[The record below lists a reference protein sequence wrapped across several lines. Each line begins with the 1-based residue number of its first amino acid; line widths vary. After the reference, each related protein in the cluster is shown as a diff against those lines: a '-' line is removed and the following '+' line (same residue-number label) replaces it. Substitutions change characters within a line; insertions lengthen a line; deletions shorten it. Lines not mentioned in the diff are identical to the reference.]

1 MTLVEEEGRLAV
13 DFSLKLE
20 QEKSLDLEK
29 GIHDDNN
36 DIFDVDVDNSNN
48 HKKEE
53 DDGGGEFDTSMINK
67 STMKSTIRQ
76 SFFYLS
82 PKSCVVTQNQQ
93 EKETFPLKNSV
104 YSLII
109 ITPIFSLAFLVSMYW
124 ILLKYLLFAMLLPN
138 TNEEGTFKVP
148 HNKYL
153 LIAKFLLIP
162 VSVLRFRVHQYCIV
176 LYCIV
181 SFSFFFRFCAT
192 VKKALI
198 HMYLSINHT

>member
-13 DFSLKLE
+13 DFSLELE
-20 QEKSLDLEK
+20 QGKSLDLEK

-82 PKSCVVTQNQQ
+82 PKNCVDTQNQQ

-148 HNKYL
+148 HNKPL

-162 VSVLRFRVHQYCIV
+162 VSFKYRTPILYCIV
-176 LYCIV
+176 LYRF
-181 SFSFFFRFCAT
+181 FSFFCFCSAF
-192 VKKALI
+192 KKALI
-198 HMYLSINHT
+198 HMYLSIILNIG

>member
-20 QEKSLDLEK
+20 QETSLDLEK

-36 DIFDVDVDNSNN
+36 DIFDVVDNSNN
-48 HKKEE
+48 HKEEE
-53 DDGGGEFDTSMINK
+53 DDGGVEFDSSMINK

-82 PKSCVVTQNQQ
+82 PRSCVVTQNQQ

-148 HNKYL
+148 HNKPL

-162 VSVLRFRVHQYCIV
+162 VSFKYRTPILYCIV
-176 LYCIV
+176 LYRF
-181 SFSFFFRFCAT
+181 FSFFCFCSAF
-192 VKKALI
+192 KKALI
-198 HMYLSINHT
+198 HMYLSIILNIG

>member
-36 DIFDVDVDNSNN
+36 DIFDVDNINNN
-48 HKKEE
+48 HKEEEEEEE
-53 DDGGGEFDTSMINK
+53 DGGGGEFDSSMINK

-82 PKSCVVTQNQQ
+82 PRSCVVTQNQQ

-148 HNKYL
+148 NNRPL

-162 VSVLRFRVHQYCIV
+162 VSFYVPYRTQ
-176 LYCIV
+176 
-181 SFSFFFRFCAT
+181 
-192 VKKALI
+192 
-198 HMYLSINHT
+198 

>member
-13 DFSLKLE
+13 DFSLELE
-20 QEKSLDLEK
+20 LEKSLDLEK

-36 DIFDVDVDNSNN
+36 DIFDVDVDNNNN
-48 HKKEE
+48 HRKEE

-148 HNKYL
+148 HNRPL

-162 VSVLRFRVHQYCIV
+162 VSFTYRTPI

-181 SFSFFFRFCAT
+181 SFLFLLLFLLCF
-192 VKKALI
+192 
-198 HMYLSINHT
+198 

>member
-36 DIFDVDVDNSNN
+36 DIFDVVDNSNN
-48 HKKEE
+48 HKEKE
-53 DDGGGEFDTSMINK
+53 DDGGGEFESSIINK

-148 HNKYL
+148 HNRPL

-162 VSVLRFRVHQYCIV
+162 VSFTYRTPI

-181 SFSFFFRFCAT
+181 SFLFPSSVLLCCQ
-192 VKKALI
+192 KKRSYTCIYQSYLI
-198 HMYLSINHT
+198 

>member
-1 MTLVEEEGRLAV
+1 MTLVEEEGRLAL

-20 QEKSLDLEK
+20 QGKSLDLEK
-29 GIHDDNN
+29 GIHDDND
-36 DIFDVDVDNSNN
+36 DIFDVMDNSNN
-48 HKKEE
+48 YKEEE
-53 DDGGGEFDTSMINK
+53 DDGGGEFESSRINK

-148 HNKYL
+148 HNRPL

-162 VSVLRFRVHQYCIV
+162 VSFTYRTPI

-181 SFSFFFRFCAT
+181 SFLFPSSVFT
-192 VKKALI
+192 LLSKKALI
-198 HMYLSINHT
+198 HMYLSIILNIG